1 MELQTDNRYTD
12 ANTHTHMCRVY
23 RMSSDAFAYRKQK
36 ETDEET
42 DRQATRLD
50 KQTKRQIKRERE
62 RKRERE

>member
-36 ETDEET
+36 ETD
-42 DRQATRLD
+42 RQTGNPVR
-50 KQTKRQIKRERE
+50 
-62 RKRERE
+62 